1 MNHLTALAITITAFS
16 SGLYGIY
23 KFFRAKY
30 ISYDTKPI
38 HYWLD
43 KPTKIKKRYK
53 TFRKHKLNKPN
64 KLTKITKISI
74 LNNRSKSQLSYAKY
88 GKLNKHSASIK
99 Y

>member
-1 MNHLTALAITITAFS
+1 MNHIIALILTISAFA
-16 SGLYGIY
+16 SGLFGIY
-23 KFFRAKY
+23 KFARSKMV
-30 ISYDTKPI
+30 SYDTKPI

-53 TFRKHKLNKPN
+53 TFRKHKRN
-64 KLTKITKISI
+64 KLTKITKISV

-88 GKLNKHSASIK
+88 GKLNRHSIK